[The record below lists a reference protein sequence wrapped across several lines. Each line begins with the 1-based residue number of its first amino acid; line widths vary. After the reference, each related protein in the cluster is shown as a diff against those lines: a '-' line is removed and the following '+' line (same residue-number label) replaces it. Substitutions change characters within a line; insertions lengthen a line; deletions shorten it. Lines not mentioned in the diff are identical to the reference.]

1 MSCCSTPGTPG
12 SCGQGKCPCNYICWL
27 PRIAFGL
34 VLVGFGVNHYRTI
47 GDFVMNAKS
56 VFTIPLLAS
65 LAGYLA
71 YVVPALMIVGGVL
84 FATRQL
90 CCISKTCIVASLSGI
105 IGWAGLSIMLDNGSI
120 PNLAQGQSGA
130 IMNAIFLFLF
140 YKSLKKGSCAQK
152 QCSTQSCPTGSSC
165 CK

>member
-1 MSCCSTPGTPG
+1 MGSCSTPCTS
-12 SCGQGKCPCNYICWL
+12 SCSSSKWYSNIVCWL

-34 VLVGFGVNHYRTI
+34 VLVGYGVNHYRNLEK
-47 GDFVMNAKS
+47 FVAGAKS
-56 VFTIPLLAS
+56 VFTVPALAMV
-65 LAGYLA
+65 AEQLA

-84 FATRQL
+84 FALKQL
-90 CCISKTCIVASLSGI
+90 CCISKFCIVASLAGI
-105 IGWAGLSIMLDNGSI
+105 IGWAGLSIMFDDGSI
-120 PNLAQGQSGA
+120 PALTQNQSGA

-152 QCSTQSCPTGSSC
+152 QCCTPSGAPGASC

>member
-1 MSCCSTPGTPG
+1 MGCCSTAGASACPHA
-12 SCGQGKCPCNYICWL
+12 KCPCKFVCWL

-34 VLVGFGVNHYRTI
+34 VLAGYGVNHYRTLAS
-47 GDFVMNAKS
+47 FVGTAKS
-56 VFTIPLLAS
+56 AFSIPVVAM

-84 FATRQL
+84 YATKQL
-90 CCISKTCIVASLSGI
+90 CCISKICIVASLAGI

-120 PNLAQGQSGA
+120 PNLVQGQSGA
-130 IMNAIFLFLF
+130 LLNAIILFLF

-152 QCSTQSCPTGSSC
+152 QCCSPAGSTTGSC